1 MWKSVYIPFNI
12 EQIDFQHGTF
22 GMLLGVQLVV
32 IFCFVYFSIK
42 YFVRAMASLKAEKP
56 AGTQLF
62 GQPKKEPAAKAS
74 EGASKAAGSKSA
86 AKKSAQKPQEPKKK
100 GKGAKSAAKH

>member
-1 MWKSVYIPFNI
+1 
-12 EQIDFQHGTF
+12 
-22 GMLLGVQLVV
+22 
-32 IFCFVYFSIK
+32 
-42 YFVRAMASLKAEKP
+42 MASLKAEKP

-74 EGASKAAGSKSA
+74 EGASKVAGSKSA

-100 GKGAKSAAKH
+100 VRSHRLISSISQKFWYPSSLLLTVL